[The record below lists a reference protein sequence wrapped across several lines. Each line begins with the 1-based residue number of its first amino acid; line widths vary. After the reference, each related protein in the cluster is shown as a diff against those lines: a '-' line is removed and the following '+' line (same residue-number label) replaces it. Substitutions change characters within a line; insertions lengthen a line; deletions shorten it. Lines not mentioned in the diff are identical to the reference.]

1 MCFERWLYWL
11 SAIQMRN
18 ERELEMEG
26 DAGIIEILLDYF
38 SNNLLDYFSNNL
50 LDYFSNNL
58 LDFFPIIYLTNFQ

>member
-1 MCFERWLYWL
+1 
-11 SAIQMRN
+11 MRN